1 MKDNIKYVMAKEFEK
16 QIDDI
21 VFSSNNESNFDQIIG
36 KINYQKNCWKSCRF
50 DLKNNGNEFNRIN
63 ILDNDNSLHIDFPSW
78 FRDYQGQGCK
88 IEGDANKLNLKVQC
102 VNDGNFRF
110 YLKGVDYRNSQIV
123 RVPVY
128 INFTTFKLNDELI
141 FNDDKFVWHDQPYTF
156 EISSKDKDIFNIHLE
171 FKTIYDYYPSF
182 LNLFDDIHSKEE
194 LNDEYSRFKEQI
206 NTIHFFE
213 HFGKINNSSLEKYN
227 IIKDDYELI
236 LGNMENSS
244 SYDSFLSHYSNYLNS
259 LEIKDTINQLNSRIE
274 FLENKIKNC
283 ENIIESDNE
292 YFNTIFLNYTLKPN
306 RLLDDVQTLCLELL
320 SFINKV
326 CVKYDV
332 KWWLDYGTLLGS
344 IRHEN
349 FIPWDDDIDIGMMR
363 KDYHKFIGI
372 IYDEIE
378 KNNLSDYI
386 EVGYRW
392 RKFNGKDINSFLQ
405 FYMRDEKIGE
415 HPLLAGVDV
424 FPYDYMKN
432 YDKNTLGELY
442 NASNLNFY
450 QTLCKGFKFSD
461 LYMGLDYSEVID
473 NYYQELN
480 LTYEEDNYIL
490 PGVEGS
496 FGYKGTNLYELIVL
510 KDSDIFPLKE
520 YKFNEYVFPVPHN
533 SHKYLNMIYGNN
545 YMRVPKNMR
554 THDRLKLL
562 RNVPDV
568 YNMLESRIRI
578 MKEANKNFKF

>member
-1 MKDNIKYVMAKEFEK
+1 MAKEFEK
-16 QIDDI
+16 QIGDI
-21 VFSSNNESNFDQIIG
+21 VFSSNNGFNFNQIID
-36 KINYQKNCWKSCRF
+36 KINYQKNCWRLCRF
-50 DLKNNGNEFNRIN
+50 DLKNSGNEFNRIN

-78 FRDYQGQGCK
+78 FRDYQGQGCQ
-88 IEGDANKLNLKVQC
+88 IEGGVNKLNLKFQC
-102 VNDGNFRF
+102 VNDGKLRF
-110 YLKGVDYRNSQIV
+110 YLKGVDYRNSQQV
-123 RVPVY
+123 RLPIY

-141 FNDDKFVWHDQPYTF
+141 FSEDKFVWHNQPYTF
-156 EISSKDKDIFNIHLE
+156 EISSKDKDIFNIYLE

-182 LNLFDDIHSKEE
+182 LNLFNDVNSIEE

-206 NTIHFFE
+206 GAINFFDY
-213 HFGKINNSSLEKYN
+213 FGEINNSSLEKYN
-227 IIKDDYELI
+227 LIKDDYEVI
-236 LGNMENSS
+236 LENMENSS
-244 SYDSFLSHYSNYLNS
+244 SYNSFLSHYSNYLNS

-274 FLENKIKNC
+274 FLENKIKDC

-306 RLLDDVQTLCLELL
+306 RLLADVQTLCLELL

-326 CVKYDV
+326 CIKYDI

-349 FIPWDDDIDIGMMR
+349 FIPWDDDIDIGIMR
-363 KDYHKFIGI
+363 KDYHRFIGI

-378 KNNLSDYI
+378 KNNLNDYI
-386 EVGYRW
+386 DVGYRW

-424 FPYDYMKN
+424 FPYDFMKN
-432 YDKNTLGELY
+432 YDESTFGDSY
-442 NASNLNFY
+442 NASHRNFY
-450 QTLCKGFKFSD
+450 QMLCKGFKFSD

-480 LTYEEDNYIL
+480 LTYDENDYII

-496 FGYKGTNLYELIVL
+496 FGYNGTNLYELFVL
-510 KDSDIFPLKE
+510 KYSDIFPLKE
-520 YKFNEYVFPVPHN
+520 YKFNDYIFPIPHN
-533 SHKYLNMIYGNN
+533 SHYYLNRIYGND

-562 RNVPDV
+562 RNVPDI
-568 YNMLESRIRI
+568 YNMLENRIRVL
-578 MKEANKNFKF
+578 KEINKNFEF